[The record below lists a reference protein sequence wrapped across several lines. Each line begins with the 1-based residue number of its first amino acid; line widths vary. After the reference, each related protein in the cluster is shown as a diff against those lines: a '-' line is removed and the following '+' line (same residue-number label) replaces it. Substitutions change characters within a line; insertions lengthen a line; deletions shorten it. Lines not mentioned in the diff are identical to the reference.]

1 MDDDGQIVMNYH
13 AYRGKLTNHQIKK
26 AHLGSQT
33 YFRTESIVLTYK
45 AFPRYQHSISRAWLG
60 YLCFLLSRGF
70 VVVFII
76 LLLNIILIILIDFC
90 YISLSCSMES
100 LLQNN
105 KSFEIAE

>member
-45 AFPRYQHSISRAWLG
+45 AFSRYQHSISRAWLG

-70 VVVFII
+70 VVVFYYTFIEYYFDYI
-76 LLLNIILIILIDFC
+76 NWLLLYQFIVLDGIPFT
-90 YISLSCSMES
+90 E
-100 LLQNN
+100 Q
-105 KSFEIAE
+105 